1 MSESKDGRSSPEKPQ
16 VPTDMKAFNKALI
29 EEFRANHGQ
38 LSGRMAG
45 RHIVLLTTTGARSGE
60 PRTTVVG
67 YGQHDD
73 RLVVIAS
80 ANGAPKHPAWYRNLQ
95 RHPIATVELG
105 PEKFE
110 VRARTAT
117 PEERGEYAKAVP
129 YLESQQKLT
138 EREIP
143 LVILERASR

>member
-1 MSESKDGRSSPEKPQ
+1 MPEPPPL
-16 VPTDMKAFNKALI
+16 PTDMKAFNKALI
-29 EEFRANHGQ
+29 EEFRTNQGQ

-45 RHIVLLTTTGARSGE
+45 RHIILLTTTGAQSGE

-67 YGQHDD
+67 YGEHGDQ
-73 RLVVIAS
+73 LVVIAS
-80 ANGAPKHPAWYRNLQ
+80 ANGAPNHPAWYRNLQ
-95 RHPIATVELG
+95 RHPIAMVELG

-117 PEERGEYAKAVP
+117 AEERGEYAEAVP

-143 LVILERASR
+143 LVILERTGS

>member
-1 MSESKDGRSSPEKPQ
+1 MPEPPQ
-16 VPTDMKAFNKALI
+16 IPTDMKAFNKALI
-29 EEFRANHGQ
+29 EEFRGNHGQ
-38 LSGRMAG
+38 LSGGMAG
-45 RHIVLLTTTGARSGE
+45 RQLVLLTTTGAQSGE

-67 YGQHDD
+67 YRQHDD
-73 RLVVIAS
+73 QLVVIAS
-80 ANGAPKHPAWYRNLQ
+80 GNGAPNHPAWYRNLQ

-117 PEERGEYAKAVP
+117 PEERGEYAKLVP
-129 YLESQQKLT
+129 YLEGQQKLT

-143 LVILERASR
+143 VVILERTGPG